1 MMRLVLRQAALLL
14 GLVVLPGV
22 VLGLAGATALHS
34 ADVEV
39 SGVYLAGMCI
49 VALALFR
56 LGRYTLA
63 DLEAP
68 APLRHGSTPERL
80 ERPALLLPVE
90 RRLSAA
96 ARERRLF
103 VVGLQPMLWD
113 LARERVRLHNGL
125 DLDVLRVHQPMVA
138 RDLIGDDVWQWLTT
152 DDEDGPAPSPRTVQ
166 RLIWTVGHL

>member
-1 MMRLVLRQAALLL
+1 MTRLILRQAALLL
-14 GLVVLPGV
+14 GLVVVPGV

-39 SGVYLAGMCI
+39 SSVYLAGMCI

-63 DLEAP
+63 DLESP
-68 APLRHGSTPERL
+68 APVRHGSTPERP
-80 ERPALLLPVE
+80 ERPALLLPIE

-103 VVGLQPMLWD
+103 LAGLQPMLWD

-125 DLDVLRVHQPMVA
+125 DLDVLRIHQPTVA

-152 DDEDGPAPSPRTVQ
+152 ADQEGPPPSPRTVQ
-166 RLIWTVGHL
+166 QLVWAVGHL

>member
-1 MMRLVLRQAALLL
+1 VIRVVIRQSALVL
-14 GLVVLPGV
+14 GLVIVPGV
-22 VLGLAGATALHS
+22 VLGLVGATALHT

-39 SGVYLAGMCI
+39 SAVYLVGMCI

-68 APLRHGSTPERL
+68 ARVRHGSVPRPL
-80 ERPALLLPVE
+80 ERPALLLPIE

-96 ARERRLF
+96 TREGRLF

-113 LARERVRLHNGL
+113 LARERIRLHNGL
-125 DLDVLRVHQPMVA
+125 DLDVLRAHQPTVA
-138 RDLIGDDVWQWLTT
+138 RDLIGDEVWQWLTT
-152 DDEDGPAPSPRTVQ
+152 SDPDAPPPSPRTVAQ
-166 RLIWTVGHL
+166 LVRAVGRL

>member
-1 MMRLVLRQAALLL
+1 MTRVLLRQAALLL
-14 GLVVLPGV
+14 GLVVIPGI
-22 VLGLAGATALHS
+22 VLGLAGATALRS

-39 SGVYLAGMCI
+39 SGGYLAGMGI

-68 APLRHGSTPERL
+68 ARARHGSAPEPP
-80 ERPALLLPVE
+80 ERPALLLPIE

-103 VVGLQPMLWD
+103 RVGLQPMLWE

-125 DLDVLRVHQPMVA
+125 DLDVLRTHQPTVA
-138 RDLIGDDVWQWLTT
+138 RDLIGDQTWQWLTT
-152 DDEDGPAPSPRTVQ
+152 TDADGPAPTPREVQ
-166 RLIWTVGHL
+166 QLVRAVGRL